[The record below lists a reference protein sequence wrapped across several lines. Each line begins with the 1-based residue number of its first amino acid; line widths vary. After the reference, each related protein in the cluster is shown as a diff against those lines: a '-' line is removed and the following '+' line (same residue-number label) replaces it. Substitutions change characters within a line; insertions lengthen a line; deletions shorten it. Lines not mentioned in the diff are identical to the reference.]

1 MKRTLIG
8 LCLLVCCL
16 SCEDATQKPI
26 DGKTRR
32 IIDSIRSE
40 TLQKYQV
47 VIDSLCLD
55 QEKELLPVYLDSIRR
70 QREKEIREKLKNIPK

>member
-1 MKRTLIG
+1 
-8 LCLLVCCL
+8 
-16 SCEDATQKPI
+16 
-26 DGKTRR
+26 
-32 IIDSIRSE
+32 
-40 TLQKYQV
+40 